1 MQTNSRTLSARTAI
15 LVSAD
20 ASLRQRLSETLIG
33 MRWHVREA
41 SGGAEA
47 LSCLEQTPCEALLL
61 DSWLPD
67 LEAKELA
74 KLLRQLY
81 PALDLIRID
90 ESDIAPNST
99 LTGAPGS
106 AERSPARCSRR
117 NELLFALHRAQEV
130 VDTIWEPAAQKAE
143 SSRLL
148 TRVAA
153 RGLRSPGAHGLHAA
167 GSFLTEKN
175 TSADVV
181 LQAKTFET
189 DATLTSTAMDDAGVA
204 KAETKKSESKRFGAS
219 RELKVKEA
227 KAVQLDFAAARAPIV
242 EDVQAVGVS
251 GAVIDVV
258 TSIASVS
265 RAHVLTS
272 CGRPTA
278 TTLPEMIG
286 NSTAMETLAQHIRL
300 VAPRKTTVLIEGPTG
315 SGKELVARALHRLS
329 SRADRPFVVL
339 NCAAIPDA
347 LLEAELFGHT
357 RGAFTGA
364 VNSRVGHVE
373 AAHGG
378 TLFLDEIGEMPLA
391 LQAKL
396 LRFLEAGE
404 VQRIGEN
411 EPIKVDVRV
420 IAATHQPLAKRSE
433 EGTFRSDLFYR
444 LSVFTLKTA
453 PLAEHPEDIP
463 SLAEHFLQRLAQQEP
478 AKQFEPAA
486 IESLCKHKW
495 PGNVRERAHV
505 VERAYI
511 LAESRPRIT
520 PAEICFA

>member
-1 MQTNSRTLSARTAI
+1 
-15 LVSAD
+15 
-20 ASLRQRLSETLIG
+20 
-33 MRWHVREA
+33 MRWQVREA

-47 LSCLEQTPCEALLL
+47 LTYLEETPCEALLL

-67 LEAKELA
+67 LEAQELA
-74 KLLRQLY
+74 THLRQLY
-81 PALDLIRID
+81 PALDLIHID
-90 ESDIAPNST
+90 ESNQIST
-99 LTGAPGS
+99 PV
-106 AERSPARCSRR
+106 RSSRR
-117 NELLFALHRAQEV
+117 NELLFALRRAQEV
-130 VDTIWEPAAQKAE
+130 VDAIWEPQTLRTE
-143 SSRLL
+143 ETSRLVD
-148 TRVAA
+148 RVAP
-153 RGLRSPGAHGLHAA
+153 RGLRSPHAHGIHPA
-167 GSFLTEKN
+167 GSFL
-175 TSADVV
+175 
-181 LQAKTFET
+181 
-189 DATLTSTAMDDAGVA
+189 AT
-204 KAETKKSESKRFGAS
+204 
-219 RELKVKEA
+219 KEA
-227 KAVQLDFAAARAPIV
+227 VPERPSSRVCPSATEAREEVAAMTVATASMAAGTEPAGAQPLPAESAAVRPRAA
-242 EDVQAVGVS
+242 G
-251 GAVIDVV
+251 
-258 TSIASVS
+258 
-265 RAHVLTS
+265 
-272 CGRPTA
+272 
-278 TTLPEMIG
+278 LPEMVG
-286 NSTAMETLAQHIRL
+286 SSHTMETLVQRIRL

-329 SRADRPFVVL
+329 ARADRPFVVL

-364 VNSRVGHVE
+364 VQARVGRVE

-433 EGTFRSDLFYR
+433 EGSFRSDLYYR
-444 LSVFTLKTA
+444 LSVFTLRTA

-463 SLAEHFLQRLAQQEP
+463 TLAGHFLERLAQQEP
-478 AKQFEPAA
+478 VKQFDA
-486 IESLCKHKW
+486 ESIQRLCAHSW
-495 PGNVRERAHV
+495 PGNVRELAHV

-520 PAEICFA
+520 AAEICFA

>member
-1 MQTNSRTLSARTAI
+1 MQVHARTLTVRTAM

-47 LSCLEQTPCEALLL
+47 LTCLEETPCEALLL

-74 KLLRQLY
+74 AHLRDLY
-81 PALDLIRID
+81 PALDLIRMD
-90 ESDIAPNST
+90 ESAPP
-99 LTGAPGS
+99 TGA
-106 AERSPARCSRR
+106 ARSSRR
-117 NELLFALHRAQEV
+117 NELLYALHRAQEEPQKGKGMDAV
-130 VDTIWEPAAQKAE
+130 WEPSGGSSQADSAR
-143 SSRLL
+143 SRLSS
-148 TRVAA
+148 VEA
-153 RGLRSPGAHGLHAA
+153 RGLRSPRAHGLHPA
-167 GSFLTEKN
+167 GSFLTTKN
-175 TSADVV
+175 
-181 LQAKTFET
+181 
-189 DATLTSTAMDDAGVA
+189 STAEPVRISEVLLASPIAIPAVA
-204 KAETKKSESKRFGAS
+204 DPI
-219 RELKVKEA
+219 
-227 KAVQLDFAAARAPIV
+227 QPAARSEARPISW
-242 EDVQAVGVS
+242 G
-251 GAVIDVV
+251 I
-258 TSIASVS
+258 
-265 RAHVLTS
+265 
-272 CGRPTA
+272 
-278 TTLPEMIG
+278 PEMIG
-286 NSTAMETLAQHIRL
+286 RSRVMETLAQHIRL
-300 VAPRKTTVLIEGPTG
+300 VAPRKTTVLIDGPTG

-329 SRADRPFVVL
+329 ARADRPFVVL

-364 VNSRVGHVE
+364 VQSRVGHIE

-420 IAATHQPLAKRSE
+420 IAATHQQLAKHSE
-433 EGTFRSDLFYR
+433 EGRFRSDLFYR
-444 LSVFTLKTA
+444 LSVFTLHTA
-453 PLAEHPEDIP
+453 PLGEHAEDIP
-463 SLAEHFLQRLAQQEP
+463 VLAGHFLDRLTQREP
-478 AKQFEPAA
+478 AKSFTEEA
-486 IESLCKHKW
+486 IAQLCTHSW
-495 PGNVRERAHV
+495 PGNVRELAHV

-511 LAESRPRIT
+511 LAEGRPQIT
-520 PAEICFA
+520 ADEIFFA

>member
-1 MQTNSRTLSARTAI
+1 MQTHARTLSVRTAM

-33 MRWHVREA
+33 MRWHVCEA

-47 LSCLEQTPCEALLL
+47 LTCLEETPCEALLL

-74 KLLRQLY
+74 THLRDLY
-81 PALDLIRID
+81 PALDLIRMD
-90 ESDIAPNST
+90 ESAPP
-99 LTGAPGS
+99 TGA
-106 AERSPARCSRR
+106 ARSSRR
-117 NELLFALHRAQEV
+117 NELLFALHRAQEEPQKGKGMDAV
-130 VDTIWEPAAQKAE
+130 WEPAASSQAE
-143 SSRLL
+143 SARLRL
-148 TRVAA
+148 SSVEA
-153 RGLRSPGAHGLHAA
+153 RGLRSPRAHGIHPA
-167 GSFLTEKN
+167 GSFIAAKN
-175 TSADVV
+175 
-181 LQAKTFET
+181 
-189 DATLTSTAMDDAGVA
+189 STAELSVVSEAQSVSHVA
-204 KAETKKSESKRFGAS
+204 LPATQPTIAPTA
-219 RELKVKEA
+219 LP
-227 KAVQLDFAAARAPIV
+227 AARPISW
-242 EDVQAVGVS
+242 G
-251 GAVIDVV
+251 I
-258 TSIASVS
+258 
-265 RAHVLTS
+265 
-272 CGRPTA
+272 
-278 TTLPEMIG
+278 PEMIG
-286 NSTAMETLAQHIRL
+286 RSRVMETLAQHIRL

-329 SRADRPFVVL
+329 ARADRPFVVL

-364 VNSRVGHVE
+364 VQSRVGHIE

-420 IAATHQPLAKRSE
+420 IAATHQPLAKHSE
-433 EGTFRSDLFYR
+433 QGTFRSDLFYR
-444 LSVFTLKTA
+444 LSVFTLHTA
-453 PLAEHPEDIP
+453 PLAEHAEDIP
-463 SLAEHFLQRLAQQEP
+463 VLAGHFLERLAQREP
-478 AKQFEPAA
+478 AKSFTEDA
-486 IESLCKHKW
+486 IAQLCSHSW
-495 PGNVRERAHV
+495 PGNVRELAHV

-511 LAESRPRIT
+511 LAEGRPQIT
-520 PAEICFA
+520 GQEIAFA